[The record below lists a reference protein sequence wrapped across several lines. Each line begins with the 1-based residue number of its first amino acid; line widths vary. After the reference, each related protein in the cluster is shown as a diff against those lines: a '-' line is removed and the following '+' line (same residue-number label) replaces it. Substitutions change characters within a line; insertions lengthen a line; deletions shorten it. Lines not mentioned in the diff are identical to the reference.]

1 MGTIYTPNTRKHWF
15 TDSLY
20 DTPTF
25 RKLWHGIDF
34 IYFRHFYTSMAKQTP
49 AMIQW
54 WERRLLSPSLPFAY
68 ELCHKLYCPK
78 MQLSVCKLLAL
89 LKCQL
94 HFNQYIKTKRVCL
107 EIKLYK
113 LTSSNGT
120 TLTFQLT
127 ARKVCFIIGMRI
139 VMCHHQKET
148 LFTNYFFSIT
158 DNTWYSTS
166 FR

>member
-1 MGTIYTPNTRKHWF
+1 MILQLFESYDMGLISF
-15 TDSLY
+15 TSGIFTLQWQS
-20 DTPTF
+20 
-25 RKLWHGIDF
+25 KLQLWSND
-34 IYFRHFYTSMAKQTP
+34 AKRGCCHQVC
-49 AMIQW
+49 
-54 WERRLLSPSLPFAY
+54 LLHMK
-68 ELCHKLYCPK
+68 LCHKLYCPK